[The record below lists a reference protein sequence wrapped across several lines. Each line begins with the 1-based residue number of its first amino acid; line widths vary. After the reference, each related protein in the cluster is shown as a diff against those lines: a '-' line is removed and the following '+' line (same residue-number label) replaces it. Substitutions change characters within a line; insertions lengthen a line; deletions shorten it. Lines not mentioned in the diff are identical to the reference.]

1 MRCPFDRECH
11 RPSRDVATPPG
22 GSPVGGSVRLSVR
35 DEEIAP
41 EAEAVPATA
50 IAESEDAGKRMAVM
64 TVTT

>member
-1 MRCPFDRECH
+1 MRCPFDRERH

-22 GSPVGGSVRLSVR
+22 GSPVGGSVGPSAR

-41 EAEAVPATA
+41 EAEAFPSTV

-64 TVTT
+64 TDLG